1 MFEQMILSEPP
12 TRKRWTVLLAFAG
25 QIALIGILIVI
36 PMLTVQALPLETLT
50 AVLVAPPPPPPPP
63 PPPAPASVAPRVAH
77 VVIPRVNPH
86 ALFAPKTVPK
96 TIATVPDLPQAPVE
110 AAEIAGVPG
119 GVPGGVAGGVVGGVL
134 AGVLG
139 AAPSVAPPPPPPPPA
154 KPAAAPAAPKV
165 IRVGG
170 QVEAAKVISAPPPVY
185 PVLAKDARV
194 WGEVKLDAIIGT
206 DGHIEDLKVISG
218 PPLLIEAAM
227 DAVKKWTYQPTILN
241 GQPFKVETLITVNF
255 QLG

>member
-1 MFEQMILSEPP
+1 MLLEQKP
-12 TRKRWTVLLAFAG
+12 TRKRWTILLALAG
-25 QIALIGILIVI
+25 QIVLIGGLIVI
-36 PMLTVQALPLETLT
+36 PMLTVQALPMQTIT
-50 AVLVAPPPPPPPP
+50 SILVAPPPPPPPP
-63 PPPAPASVAPRVAH
+63 PPPAPAASAAPRVAH
-77 VVIPRVNPH
+77 VVIPKVNPH

-96 TIATVPDLPQAPVE
+96 AISNVPDIPQAPVE
-110 AAEIAGVPG
+110 AAPQLAGVEG

-134 AGVLG
+134 GGVLG
-139 AAPSVAPPPPPPPPA
+139 AAPSAAPPPPPPPPA
-154 KPAAAPAAPKV
+154 KPVAMGTKT

-170 QVEAAKVISAPPPVY
+170 QVEAAKVISAPAPVY

-194 WGEVKLDAIIGT
+194 GGEVRLDAIIGT
-206 DGHIEDLKVISG
+206 DGHIENLKVISG
-218 PPLLIEAAM
+218 PPLLINAAM